1 MIRLTSLF
9 LFLGVGMFAPNF
21 CAAED
26 VQKPFV
32 LAVTVSNFSGEIPV
46 HAHVIDDAGFD
57 IESGDGVKHEFQLKN
72 PDPLK
77 PAKLAYVL
85 EFVMGDRTER
95 FYLSVRDVHFGR
107 TLSFPI
113 DGRPVDTAVR
123 NILINKN
130 CKNVLS
136 GVTSFINEIV
146 VCRKMYLTYDGGSYV
161 DRFSALRGWFD
172 ASKALA
178 AMPSSPFRIDPDV
191 IRVVQKFEN
200 ADPSEGPAAIST
212 YRTFFPADYV
222 KIAMNDLAGSRLAD
236 FREIGNL
243 VKSGDTATA
252 AKVNEFSTQVF
263 ESVAGTGATARKYVN
278 GLSRELLD
286 QQKVYLQ
293 TLRSSLSNSPP
304 M

>member
-222 KIAMNDLAGSRLAD
+222 KIAMNDLADLWPVA
-236 FREIGNL
+236 REAKL
-243 VKSGDTATA
+243 VRWWVVT
-252 AKVNEFSTQVF
+252 EH
-263 ESVAGTGATARKYVN
+263 GATLHVRLIDVQMSGNVALPRGVGN
-278 GLSRELLD
+278 SIRGALTHAAPASVQRASSSRGLL
-286 QQKVYLQ
+286 K
-293 TLRSSLSNSPP
+293 
-304 M
+304 